1 MKHINFTYNRN
12 FRTKPSSIQL
22 SESEKDS
29 AYLQFMLTGL
39 DASEW
44 LTWLA
49 QYSSEYIKAAMPQC
63 KHCGGSIQHSEVLIR
78 RGNHGSD
85 PLVNHMIE
93 CQDCGVVYA
102 DYTGLPGV
110 TLDTIRNHVEG
121 N

>member
-1 MKHINFTYNRN
+1 MQYIKFTYNRN
-12 FRTKPSSIQL
+12 FRAKPSSIQL
-22 SESEKDS
+22 SELEKDS
-29 AYLQFMLTGL
+29 AYLQFMSTGL

-49 QYSSEYIKAAMPQC
+49 QYSNEYIKAAMPEC
-63 KHCGGSIQHSEVLIR
+63 KKCGGSISHSEGLIR
-78 RGNHGSD
+78 RGDHGSD
-85 PLVNHMIE
+85 PLASHMIE

-110 TLDTIRNHVEG
+110 TLDTIKKHVEG

>member
-1 MKHINFTYNRN
+1 MKHIKFTYDRN

-22 SESEKDS
+22 SEPERDS
-29 AYLQFMLTGL
+29 AYLQFMSTGL

-49 QYSSEYIKAAMPQC
+49 QYSSEYVKAAMPEC
-63 KHCGGSIQHSEVLIR
+63 KHCGGSIRHSEGLIR
-78 RGNHGSD
+78 LGNHGSD
-85 PLVNHMIE
+85 PLCNHMIE

-102 DYTGLPGV
+102 DYTDLPGV
-110 TLDTIRNHVEG
+110 TLDTIQKHVEG